1 MLDAATIKRIKNFE
15 LRLSH
20 RVETLY
26 AGEYTSAF
34 KGRGIEFSQVR
45 KYIEGDDVRL
55 IDWNVTARMREPYI
69 KEFVEER
76 ELSVIFLVDISA
88 SGDFGTHRRTK
99 RELVSEFAGTMAFL
113 AITHQDKVGLV
124 LFTDR
129 IEKALPIKKGRS
141 HFFQIMNNLMHFMPE
156 GSGTNITEAIR
167 YLTRRNL
174 RRSVVFLVS
183 DFLTE
188 EDLYRPLK
196 TVYKRHDLI
205 MVRARDVAEL
215 SLDFDGLLEVEDP
228 ETGHVFLIDGKD
240 IRTLQTYKR
249 TMDEWDQYHERVFHR
264 LNLPIIDL
272 TTGSEITKPVLDF
285 IRKRERGAR
294 RR

>member
-20 RVETLY
+20 KVETLY
-26 AGEYTSAF
+26 SGEYTSAF
-34 KGRGIEFSQVR
+34 RGRGIEFSQVR

-55 IDWNVTARMREPYI
+55 IDWNVTARMREPYV

-76 ELSVIFLVDISA
+76 ELSVLFLVDISA
-88 SGDFGTHRRTK
+88 SGDFGTKRRTK
-99 RELVSEFAGTMAFL
+99 RELAAEFAGTMAFL
-113 AITHQDKVGLV
+113 AITHQDKVGLA

-129 IEKALPIKKGRS
+129 IEKQIPIKKGRA
-141 HFFQIMNNLMHFMPE
+141 HFFQIMNHLMHFMPE
-156 GSGTNITEAIR
+156 GTGTNITEALR
-167 YLTRRNL
+167 QLTKRNL

-205 MVRARDVAEL
+205 MVRARDIAEIN
-215 SLDFDGLLEVEDP
+215 LDFDGLLEVEDP
-228 ETGHVFLIDGKD
+228 ETGETYFLDGKD
-240 IRTLQTYKR
+240 AGILLTYKK
-249 TMDEWDQYHERVFHR
+249 TMSEWDQYHQRVFRR
-264 LNLPIIDL
+264 LNIPVIDL
-272 TTGSEITKPVLDF
+272 TTGTDITKPIIDF
-285 IRKRERGAR
+285 IRQRERGGR

>member
-34 KGRGIEFSQVR
+34 RGRGIEFSQVR
-45 KYIEGDDVRL
+45 KYIEGDDIRL
-55 IDWNVTARMREPYI
+55 IDWNVTARMREPYV

-76 ELSVIFLVDISA
+76 ELSIIFMVDISA
-88 SGDFGTHRRTK
+88 SGDFGTKRRTK
-99 RELVSEFAGTMAFL
+99 RELISEFAGTMAFL
-113 AITHQDKVGLV
+113 AITHQDKIGLV

-129 IEKALPIKKGRS
+129 IEKTLPIKKGRS
-141 HFFQIMNNLMHFMPE
+141 HFFQVMNNLMHFMPD
-156 GSGTNITEAIR
+156 GIGTNITEAIR
-167 YLTRRNL
+167 TLTRRNI
-174 RRSVVFLVS
+174 RRSVVFLIS

-196 TVYKRHDLI
+196 TVYKRHELI
-205 MVRARDVAEL
+205 MVRARDIAET
-215 SLDFDGLLEVEDP
+215 SLDFDGFLEVEDP
-228 ETGHVFLIDGKD
+228 ETGRTFFLDGKD
-240 IRTLQTYKR
+240 LRTLQTYRK
-249 TMDEWDQYHERVFHR
+249 TMDEWDQYHQRVFRR
-264 LNLPIIDL
+264 LNLPVIDIM
-272 TTGSEITKPVLDF
+272 TGTDITKPILDF
-285 IRKRERGAR
+285 IRKRERGLR

>member
-55 IDWNVTARMREPYI
+55 IDWNVTARMREPYV

-76 ELSVIFLVDISA
+76 ELSILFLVDISA
-88 SGDFGTHRRTK
+88 SGDFGTKRRTK
-99 RELVSEFAGTMAFL
+99 RELISEFVGTMSFL
-113 AITHQDKVGLV
+113 AVTHQDKVGMV

-129 IEKALPIKKGRS
+129 IEKTLPIKKGRS
-141 HFFQIMNNLMHFMPE
+141 HFFQIVNNLMHFMPK

-167 YLTRRNL
+167 FLTKRTI
-174 RRSVVFLVS
+174 RRSVVFLLV
-183 DFLTE
+183 
-188 EDLYRPLK
+188 
-196 TVYKRHDLI
+196 
-205 MVRARDVAEL
+205 
-215 SLDFDGLLEVEDP
+215 
-228 ETGHVFLIDGKD
+228 
-240 IRTLQTYKR
+240 
-249 TMDEWDQYHERVFHR
+249 
-264 LNLPIIDL
+264 
-272 TTGSEITKPVLDF
+272 
-285 IRKRERGAR
+285 
-294 RR
+294 